1 VGDECDSGHA
11 ASIGAP
17 PRYAVAIAR
26 ADTLYDRV
34 GGLPFFVA
42 PVERFYEAVEADPI
56 LRPLYPSDLGPGK
69 ANLAEF
75 LAQYWGGPPAYS
87 ERRGHPRLRMRHF
100 AFAIGPRER
109 DAWVEHMTAA
119 VRAGD
124 AAPADAE
131 ELLTYFRDAS
141 TMLVNRPA

>member
-1 VGDECDSGHA
+1 MGDERDSGHA
-11 ASIGAP
+11 ASIGGP
-17 PRYAVAIAR
+17 RRYAAAIAQD
-26 ADTLYDRV
+26 DTLYDRV
-34 GGLPFFVA
+34 GGLAFFVA
-42 PVERFYEAVEADPI
+42 LVERFYAEVENDPV
-56 LRPLYPSDLGPGK
+56 LRPLYPQDLEPGK

-100 AFAIGPRER
+100 GFAIGPRER
-109 DAWVEHMTAA
+109 DAWVEHMAAA

-131 ELLTYFRDAS
+131 ELLAYFRDAS
-141 TMLVNRPA
+141 AMLVNRPA